1 MCYDLFMEEKPS
13 KGRPATPDKKR
24 EEIVNLLV
32 QKDRIRPKEVARVTG
47 MSLAYVYQVRAELK
61 RTGQLGGE

>member
-1 MCYDLFMEEKPS
+1 MEEKPS

-24 EEIVNLLV
+24 EEIVSLLV
-32 QKDRIRPKEVARVTG
+32 QKDRIDPKEIARVTD
-47 MSLAYVYQVRAELK
+47 MSLAFVYQVRAELK